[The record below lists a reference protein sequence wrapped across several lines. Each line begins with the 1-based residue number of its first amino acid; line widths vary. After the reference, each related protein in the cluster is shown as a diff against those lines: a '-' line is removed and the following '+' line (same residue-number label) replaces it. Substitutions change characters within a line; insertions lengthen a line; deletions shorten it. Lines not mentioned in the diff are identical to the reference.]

1 MPETSRQPIPAL
13 VARSVIFMSARGTP
27 ERRAAVAPGTPP
39 KGNASKPTFP
49 RRIMAGAKSGLAIL
63 LSATMIGGAAV
74 AGAPNTAGTANPK
87 SWPVAHS
94 RGLVDPATEA
104 KITALLARMTIEEKV
119 GQMIQADIASI
130 TPDDLRNYP
139 LGSILAGGSS
149 PPLGHPDRSPQQPWV
164 DTSKAFNAVAMEN
177 RPGHVA
183 IPLMFGIDAVHGNN
197 NVVGATLF
205 PHNSALGAARDPDLI
220 RRIGAATAEETAAT
234 GIDWAFGPTLAV
246 PQDDRWGRTYE
257 GYSEDPE
264 VVRAYAGAM
273 IEGLQGAPGVGRIQ
287 TGRVTASAKHFLGD
301 GGTFGGIDQGDDRI
315 PESELIA
322 IHSAGYPPAVN
333 AGVRTVMASYSSWM
347 GQKMHGNKS
356 LLTGVLKG
364 RMGFDG
370 FIVGD
375 WNGHGQV
382 PGCTNTDCP
391 IAFNAGLDM
400 AMAPDSWKGLFDST
414 VAEVKNGTIP
424 MSRVDDA
431 VRRILRV
438 KFAAGLFDP
447 ARPWEG
453 RAGVLGSPQHR
464 ALAREAVAKTL
475 VLLKNDGVLPLK
487 ASANV
492 LVAGPGA
499 DSIAMQSGGWTL
511 SWQGDG
517 NTNADF
523 PNAQSIY
530 SGIAAAM
537 KAGGGS
543 ASLSVDG
550 SFRKKPDAAIV
561 VFGETPYAEM
571 RGDIRTLEFQPG
583 DKQALAL
590 LKKLRAAGIP
600 TVSVFLSGRPLW
612 VNPEINQS
620 DAFVA
625 AWLPG
630 SEGGGIADV
639 IIGTRNGKPRKD
651 FTGRLSYSWPKTAGQ
666 FTLNKGRP
674 GYDPQFAFGY
684 GLSYARPGKVGHLG
698 EVAGVDPG
706 LANSSIFFARGNV
719 PAPFAWVPNSDV
731 ARAPVDGPHTQEGAA
746 RLTWPGGH
754 TATVAIHG
762 APLNLQ
768 RETNGDLV
776 LEMTYRVDTAPAG
789 PVTLGFGAAK
799 LDATAL
805 FGAGTQW
812 RTVRIGLKCL
822 QQRGADMTAVET
834 PWSLSA
840 STPFSL
846 SVADIHLA
854 TDPSGAVCPDAAR

>member
-1 MPETSRQPIPAL
+1 
-13 VARSVIFMSARGTP
+13 
-27 ERRAAVAPGTPP
+27 
-39 KGNASKPTFP
+39 
-49 RRIMAGAKSGLAIL
+49 MAL
-63 LSATMIGGAAV
+63 LSATMIGASAV
-74 AGAPNTAGTANPK
+74 AGAPDAPTVANPAL
-87 SWPVAHS
+87 WPAAKS
-94 RGLVDPATEA
+94 RGLVRPSTEA
-104 KITALLARMTIEEKV
+104 KITALMAKMSIEEKI

-130 TPDDLRNYP
+130 TPEDLRKYP

-149 PPLGHPDRSPQQPWV
+149 PPLGSPDRSPQAPWV
-164 DTSKAFNAVAMEN
+164 ATSRAFAAVANEA
-177 RPGHVA
+177 RPGHIA
-183 IPLMFGIDAVHGNN
+183 IPLMFGIDAVHGNS

-205 PHNSALGAARDPDLI
+205 PHNIGLGAANDPALMT
-220 RRIGAATAEETAAT
+220 RIGRATAEETAAT

-257 GYSEDPE
+257 GYSENPGITA
-264 VVRAYAGAM
+264 RYAGAM
-273 IEGLQGAPGVGRIQ
+273 IRGLQGNPGKGSIQ
-287 TGRVTASAKHFLGD
+287 LGNVAASAKHFLGD
-301 GGTFGGIDQGDDRI
+301 GGTKDGVDQGDDQIDEATLIRI
-315 PESELIA
+315 HA
-322 IHSAGYPPAVN
+322 QGYPSAIN
-333 AGVRTVMASYSSWM
+333 AGTMTVMASYSSWN

-356 LLTGVLKG
+356 LLTDVLKG
-364 RMGFDG
+364 RMGFAG

-382 PGCTNTDCP
+382 PGCSNTDCP

-400 AMAPDSWKGLFDST
+400 AMAPDSWRDLFDNT
-414 VAEVKNGTIP
+414 LKEVKSGVIP
-424 MSRVDDA
+424 MTRIDDA

-438 KFAAGLFDP
+438 KFALGLFDA

-453 RAGVLGSPQHR
+453 RANVLGSPAHR

-517 NTNADF
+517 NSNADF

-543 ASLSVDG
+543 ATLSVDG
-550 SFRKKPDAAIV
+550 KFTTKPDAAIV
-561 VFGETPYAEM
+561 VFGERPYAEM
-571 RGDIRTLEFQPG
+571 RGDIRTLEFQPS

-590 LKKLRAAGIP
+590 LKTLRAAGIP

-620 DAFVA
+620 NAFVA

-639 IIGTRNGKPRKD
+639 LIGTRAGKPRRD

-666 FTLNKGRP
+666 FTLNQGQA
-674 GYDPQFAFGY
+674 GYDPQFALGY
-684 GLSYARPGKVGHLG
+684 GLSYARPAKVGQLG
-698 EVAGVDPG
+698 EVAGIDPG
-706 LANSSIFFARGNV
+706 LANTSIFFTKGNV
-719 PAPFAWVPNSDV
+719 PAPFVWKVDDGV
-731 ARAPVDGPHTQEGAA
+731 VRTPVDGPHTQEGAA
-746 RLTWPGGH
+746 RLSWPGGRA
-754 TATVAIHG
+754 ATVAIGG
-762 APLNLQ
+762 APLDLT
-768 RETNGDLV
+768 RETNADLM
-776 LEMTYRVDTAPAG
+776 LEMTYRTDSVPTG
-789 PVTLGFGAAK
+789 PVTLAFGTAH
-799 LDATAL
+799 LDATGL
-805 FGAGTQW
+805 FAAGPQW

-822 QQRGADMTAVET
+822 RDHGADMSAVKTQWALTAT
-834 PWSLSA
+834 G
-840 STPFSL
+840 PFAL
-846 SVADIHLA
+846 SVADIQLV
-854 TDPSGAVCPDAAR
+854 TDPSGAICPGAAK